1 MNPAVMD
8 ITETAYNNTFQSPWL
23 GTVDADR
30 AWWWIDNFL
39 ILVRTHL
46 HFIKPPPTPTLPRE
60 GPRSTRH
67 LYKQALLSIHKGEN
81 MPSSS
86 DHSDLLVTL
95 SLRLLCGSADRMKIK
110 CAWM

>member
-46 HFIKPPPTPTLPRE
+46 HFFTPPPLPRE

-81 MPSSS
+81 MPSPS

>member
-46 HFIKPPPTPTLPRE
+46 HFINPPPP
-60 GPRSTRH
+60 
-67 LYKQALLSIHKGEN
+67 
-81 MPSSS
+81 PSP
-86 DHSDLLVTL
+86 
-95 SLRLLCGSADRMKIK
+95 
-110 CAWM
+110 